1 MAIIPQKSLFGW
13 EEVEELG
20 DLERLVLVLET
31 MPDEKLVSTMEQDR
45 YRGRDDYPIRA
56 VWNSIL
62 AGMVYQH
69 PTTASLRRELQR
81 NAQLRQVC
89 GFDVWRGIN
98 AVPSDSAYSR
108 FLRRLM
114 ETYSNLVDEMFH
126 ELVETAMDLL
136 PDFGASLAVDGKSL
150 QSFANR
156 QSDKEPDGRRD
167 VDGDWAKKVY
177 QGIRQDGTPWEKT
190 ISWFG
195 YRLHL
200 IVDSTYEL
208 PIHYRVTKA
217 SNSEIKEAHGMIDD
231 LASAHPRLMNRCTV
245 LSADRGYD
253 DSKLIVKLWD
263 DHGIKPVIDIRNAW
277 KDPDETR
284 ILGDYTNVSYNFKGT
299 IYCYCPAKAT
309 QRQMAYGGFEKE
321 RQTLRYRCPA
331 RHYGITCE
339 GQEQCPVSQGL
350 RIKLEENRRLFTPMA
365 RSSYSWT
372 RSYNKRTAV
381 ERVNSRIDGFFNFE
395 NHNIRGLRKMKIRC
409 GLALCVM
416 LAMAVGRIRQKQP
429 DLIRRLAVSA

>member
-126 ELVETAMDLL
+126 ELLETAMDLL
-136 PDFGASLAVDGKSL
+136 PDFSASLAVDGKFL

-167 VDGDWAKKVY
+167 VDGDWAKKV
-177 QGIRQDGTPWEKT
+177 
-190 ISWFG
+190 F
-195 YRLHL
+195 
-200 IVDSTYEL
+200 
-208 PIHYRVTKA
+208 
-217 SNSEIKEAHGMIDD
+217 KE
-231 LASAHPRLMNRCTV
+231 S
-245 LSADRGYD
+245 
-253 DSKLIVKLWD
+253 VK
-263 DHGIKPVIDIRNAW
+263 
-277 KDPDETR
+277 
-284 ILGDYTNVSYNFKGT
+284 
-299 IYCYCPAKAT
+299 
-309 QRQMAYGGFEKE
+309 
-321 RQTLRYRCPA
+321 
-331 RHYGITCE
+331 
-339 GQEQCPVSQGL
+339 
-350 RIKLEENRRLFTPMA
+350 MA
-365 RSSYSWT
+365 RRGRKLYPGLD
-372 RSYNKRTAV
+372 
-381 ERVNSRIDGFFNFE
+381 ID
-395 NHNIRGLRKMKIRC
+395 C
-409 GLALCVM
+409 T
-416 LAMAVGRIRQKQP
+416 
-429 DLIRRLAVSA
+429 